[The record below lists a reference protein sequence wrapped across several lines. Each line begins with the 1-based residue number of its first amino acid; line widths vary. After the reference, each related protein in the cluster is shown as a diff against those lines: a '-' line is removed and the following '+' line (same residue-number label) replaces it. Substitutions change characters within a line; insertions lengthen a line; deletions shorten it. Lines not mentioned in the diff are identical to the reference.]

1 MKMERICK
9 ILLVLIVGFFIS
21 LSPITSSYLKADT
34 VQDIKEITELYKE
47 GLLTKEEF
55 SKAKAKIL
63 GIEKQSEKE
72 QKAKNKLK
80 AKEKKK
86 RIKEEA
92 RKAKLKAKEDER
104 KAKIKAKSQ
113 TKKKLTKTK
122 VSSSQSDPLTVIDH
136 VKALGTFKEPSSYPE
151 GMKETF
157 GNCKTFYCIQS
168 KATKKMGKIFSRTS
182 VYYDRHPGA
191 QLYGM
196 AFFEV
201 FYLQKL
207 KKEKSKI
214 EEFIANWP
222 DKNKHAKS
230 IVALLKTNKSRKKM
244 REALGMDLNT
254 SVEEAMERFWLMG
267 DFLEQGEV
275 KKKKVNKDIKKRG
288 ALLAKYKKSVG
299 SFNSAIKKLEDKKL
313 YDKIEKKK

>member
-21 LSPITSSYLKADT
+21 LSPITLSNLKADT

-72 QKAKNKLK
+72 QNAKKKLK
-80 AKEKKK
+80 AKEEKK

-104 KAKIKAKSQ
+104 KAKLKAKSQ

-157 GNCKTFYCIQS
+157 GNCKTFYCLQD
-168 KATKKMGKIFSRTS
+168 KATKKMANIFNRTS
-182 VYYDRHPGA
+182 VYYDRHPGM

-196 AFFEV
+196 AFFEI

-207 KKEKSKI
+207 KKEESKI

-222 DKNKHAKS
+222 NQSKHSKN

-267 DFLEQGEV
+267 DFLEQGEI
-275 KKKKVNKDIKKRG
+275 KKKKVSKDIKKRG
-288 ALLAKYKKSVG
+288 ALLAKYKKAVSD
-299 SFNSAIKKLEDKKL
+299 FNSAIKKREDKEF
-313 YDKIEKKK
+313 YDKIEKNK